1 MISSRHFHPVV
12 TVALVA
18 TQAGYA
24 QQSEETFGA
33 LVERSLAEINAEKW
47 QDALGTLD
55 AIVARIG
62 SEDPLKTV
70 GPQFGAIYY
79 RKGLCEL
86 KLRKWKEAAHSF
98 EICYRDFPNAH
109 ETTNGNIN
117 AFQKRALLKW
127 GEAAMG
133 AGEWELA
140 LSQFRKFLEER
151 NKDTDTYP
159 PGALYI
165 NVAICN
171 YKLGRIPPGNLNLEI
186 AISNKDSFPTPDS
199 GIVAGFEA
207 LVGTSIASRNEQ
219 ALLDFIRKN
228 RGELVFEPF
237 EMSVFSAVYMKL
249 GADAFAANMPASA
262 LAIYQLV
269 PSSETVIDDL
279 RARINGM
286 GPLEQIRDGLDLI
299 SKKDLQN
306 RLAAIEAEYRG
317 PSAPEIIKL
326 AAAALIHE
334 KRGNIRGA
342 YAAYQQLVL
351 YFPNAARR
359 EDYLFDLIR
368 LGIALGEPSDVTTRH
383 TAKLL
388 EEFPNSTNAG
398 PVKQLALASLFQTG
412 KYSEALKVATESLGN
427 LKEGT
432 PEHDQCLHVL
442 GASLYYTGQH
452 TKARPY
458 LDEHVSRYPASATA
472 QAALY
477 FQGANLAKLRAWDE
491 ACPLLDAFIA
501 KFPDTAGNLYL
512 PYALYDRA
520 TCHFADGENGK
531 ALADLSRLEKDF
543 PSLPILEHALTLAGN
558 IQRSEGK
565 ADDAKKS
572 YLKALELAGT
582 RKNTAVAAENLAQLV
597 SLLAAKSPKESASF
611 AERFWK
617 DHGDNTRFRTQV
629 AIAELPA
636 FKATGQGEQAMERL
650 RQIIPELAKTDR
662 GYGLENAVSAYAAAY
677 LEKHDPEQLRTHLE
691 SFPGIDAMDQATRA
705 LLRMAVISAFEKA
718 AKEEKDEAAKRK
730 LQAKVLALFQELKS
744 SISPKELP
752 TPILLKLADH
762 LRSSTSAP
770 REALPYYEE
779 AISRKEPTYQFPSL
793 FGRADTYSR
802 STSPEEL
809 QKGIDDFTSIL
820 RQSKSRAERE
830 YALFRIV
837 ETRISKADYPQAVK
851 DAEQYLDSK
860 SRFQKFTA
868 EVRLSYARASQET
881 GRLNEAITAYS
892 AVWSAA
898 DAPVRITA
906 FAIKTWMELIWTRNQ
921 PDDRKMAYQSG
932 MRYLDATRPLV
943 PKMTPEESTLWQEI
957 EKLVASYATDPSI
970 R

>member
-1 MISSRHFHPVV
+1 MISSRHFHQVV

-18 TQAGYA
+18 TSAGYA
-24 QQSEETFGA
+24 QQPDETFGV

-47 QDALGTLD
+47 QEALGTLEV
-55 AIVARIG
+55 IVARFG
-62 SEDPLKTV
+62 SDDPLKTI
-70 GPQFGAIYY
+70 GPQFGAIYF

-86 KLRKWKEAAHSF
+86 KLRKWKEAALSF
-98 EICYRDFPNAH
+98 EVCYRDFPNPPEA
-109 ETTNGNIN
+109 TNGNTN

-186 AISNKDSFPTPDS
+186 AISNKESFPTPDS

-207 LVGTSIASRNEQ
+207 LVGAAIASRNEP
-219 ALLDFIRKN
+219 AMLDFIRKN
-228 RGELVFEPF
+228 RGELIFEPY

-269 PSSETVIDDL
+269 PSSEAVIDDL
-279 RARINGM
+279 RARINAL
-286 GPLEQIRDGLDLI
+286 GPLEEIRDGLDVI
-299 SKKDLQN
+299 SKKDLQD

-342 YAAYQQLVL
+342 YAACQQLVL

-368 LGIALGEPSDVTTRH
+368 LGIALGEPSEITTRH

-388 EEFPNSTNAG
+388 EEFPNSPSAG
-398 PVKQLALASLFQTG
+398 PVRQLALASLFQTG
-412 KYSEALKVATESLGN
+412 KYGEALKIATETLGT

-432 PEHDQCLHVL
+432 PEHDLCLHIL

-458 LDEHVSRYPASATA
+458 LDGHVTRYPQSPTA

-501 KFPDTAGNLYL
+501 KFPDAVSNPYL

-520 TCHFADGENGK
+520 TCHFADGENVE
-531 ALADLSRLEKDF
+531 ALADIARLEKDF

-558 IQRSEGK
+558 IQRAE
-565 ADDAKKS
+565 DRPEDAKKS
-572 YLKALELAGT
+572 YLRALELAET
-582 RKNTAVAAENLAQLV
+582 RKNPAVAAESLAQLV
-597 SLLAAKSPKESASF
+597 SLLATKSPKEAVSF

-617 DHGDNTRFRTQV
+617 DHGNNPRFRTLV
-629 AIAELPA
+629 AIAEVAPY
-636 FKATGQGEQAMERL
+636 KATGREAEALEKLQKL
-650 RQIIPELAKTDR
+650 IPELAKTDR
-662 GYGLENAVSAYAAAY
+662 GYGLENAVGAYAAAY
-677 LEKHDPEQLRTHLE
+677 LEDHNPEELRIHLE

-705 LLRMAVISAFEKA
+705 LLRMAVISAFEKS
-718 AKEEKDEAAKRK
+718 AKEAKDEAAKRK
-730 LQAKVLALFQELKS
+730 TQAQVLALFQELKS
-744 SISPKELP
+744 SITPKELP

-770 REALPYYEE
+770 REALPFYEE
-779 AISRKEPTYQFPSL
+779 AISRKEPIYQFPSL

-802 STSPEEL
+802 SASPEEL
-809 QKGIDDFTSIL
+809 QKGIDDFTSIF
-820 RQSKSRAERE
+820 RQSKNRAERE
-830 YALFRIV
+830 YALFRII
-837 ETRISKADYPQAVK
+837 ETRIEKKDYPQAIK
-851 DAEQYLDSK
+851 DTELYLDPK
-860 SRFQKFTA
+860 SRFQKFTP
-868 EVRLSYARASQET
+868 EVRLFYARACQET
-881 GRLNEAITAYS
+881 GKLNEAIAAYS

-898 DAPVRITA
+898 GAPVRITA

-921 PDDRKMAYQSG
+921 PDDRKVAYQSG
-932 MRYLDATRPLV
+932 LRYLEATRPLV
-943 PKMTPEESTLWQEI
+943 PQMTPEESSLWQEI
-957 EKLVASYATDPSI
+957 EKQVATYATEPSL

>member
-1 MISSRHFHPVV
+1 MISSRHFLQVV
-12 TVALVA
+12 TVALVS
-18 TQAGYA
+18 TPAGYT
-24 QQSEETFGA
+24 QQTDETFGA

-47 QDALGTLD
+47 QEALGTLD
-55 AIVARIG
+55 TVITRFSG
-62 SEDPLKTV
+62 ENPLKTI

-98 EICYRDFPNAH
+98 EICYRDFPNPPEA
-109 ETTNGNIN
+109 TNGNIN

-133 AGEWELA
+133 GSEWELA
-140 LSQFRKFLEER
+140 LSQFRKFLGER

-207 LVGTSIASRNEQ
+207 LVSTAIASRNEQ

-228 RGELVFEPF
+228 RGELIFEPF

-249 GADAFAANMPASA
+249 GADAFAADMPASA

-299 SKKDLQN
+299 SKKDLEA
-306 RLAAIEAEYRG
+306 RLAVIEAEYRG

-342 YAAYQQLVL
+342 YAACQQLIL

-368 LGIALGEPSDVTTRH
+368 LGIALGEPSEVTTRQ

-398 PVKQLALASLFQTG
+398 PVRQLALASLFQAG
-412 KYSEALKVATESLGN
+412 KYGEALKIATESLGT

-432 PEHDQCLHVL
+432 PEHDLCLHVL

-477 FQGANLAKLRAWDE
+477 FQAANLAKLRLWDE

-501 KFPDTAGNLYL
+501 KFPDATSNPYF

-520 TCHFADGENGK
+520 TCYVAEGK
-531 ALADLSRLEKDF
+531 NPEALGSISRLEKDF
-543 PSLPILEHALTLAGN
+543 PSLPILENALALAGN

-572 YLKALELAGT
+572 YLKSLELADS
-582 RKNTAVAAENLAQLV
+582 RKNVAVASEDLSQLV
-597 SLLAAKSPKESASF
+597 SLLATKSPKEAVSF
-611 AERFWK
+611 ADRFWK
-617 DHGDNTRFRTQV
+617 DHGDNARLRTQV
-629 AIAELPA
+629 AIAGLPA
-636 FKATGQGEQAMERL
+636 FKATGRGEEAMDRL
-650 RQIIPELAKTDR
+650 RELLPELAKNDR
-662 GYGLENAVSAYAAAY
+662 GYGLENAVSAYSAAY
-677 LEKHDPEQLRTHLE
+677 LETHDPEELRVHLE
-691 SFPGIDAMDQATRA
+691 SLPGIDAMDQATRA
-705 LLRMAVISAFEKA
+705 LLRMAVISAFEKS
-718 AKEEKDEAAKRK
+718 AKDAKDEPSQRK
-730 LQAKVLALFQELKS
+730 IQAKVLALFQELKS
-744 SISPKELP
+744 SVTPKELP

-802 STSPEEL
+802 STSPGDL
-809 QKGIDDFTSIL
+809 QKGIDDFASIL

-830 YALFRIV
+830 YALFRLI
-837 ETRISKADYPQAVK
+837 ETRIAKTDYPQAIK
-851 DAEQYLDSK
+851 DAEQYLDPK
-860 SRFQKFTA
+860 SQLQKFTP
-868 EVRLSYARASQET
+868 EVRLFYARACQET
-881 GRLNEAITAYS
+881 GKPNEAIAAYS

-906 FAIKTWMELIWTRNQ
+906 FAIKTWMELIWTRNL

-932 MRYLDATRPLV
+932 LRYLDATRTQV
-943 PKMTPEESTLWQEI
+943 PKMTAEESSLWQDI
-957 EKLVASYATDPSI
+957 EKLVAAAATEPSI

>member
-24 QQSEETFGA
+24 QQSEETFGS

-47 QDALGTLD
+47 QEALTTLD
-55 AIVARIG
+55 TIVTRFG
-62 SEDPLKTV
+62 GEDAMKTI
-70 GPQFGAIYY
+70 GPQFGAIHY

-98 EICYRDFPNAH
+98 EICYRDFPNSPEA
-109 ETTNGNIN
+109 TNGNIN

-140 LSQFRKFLEER
+140 LSQFRKFLGER

-186 AISNKDSFPTPDS
+186 AISNKESFPTPDS

-207 LVGTSIASRNEQ
+207 LVGTAIASRNEQ

-249 GADAFAANMPASA
+249 GADAFAADMPASA

-269 PSSETVIDDL
+269 PSSEAVIDDL
-279 RARINGM
+279 RARIHGM

-299 SKKDLQN
+299 SKKDLQD

-342 YAAYQQLVL
+342 YAACQQLVL
-351 YFPNAARR
+351 YFPSAARR

-368 LGIALGEPSDVTTRH
+368 LGIALGEPSDVTARH

-388 EEFPNSTNAG
+388 EEFPNSANAG
-398 PVKQLALASLFQTG
+398 SVRQLALASLFQTG
-412 KYSEALKVATESLGN
+412 KYSEALKVATNTLGT

-452 TKARPY
+452 AKARQY
-458 LDEHVSRYPASATA
+458 LDEHASRYPASATA
-472 QAALY
+472 QASLY
-477 FQGANLAKLRAWDE
+477 FQGANLAKLRIWDE

-501 KFPDTAGNLYL
+501 KFPDAAGNPYL

-520 TCHFADGENGK
+520 TCHFADGEHGE
-531 ALADLSRLEKDF
+531 ALADLVRLEKDF

-558 IQRSEGK
+558 IQRSDGK
-565 ADDAKKS
+565 AEEAKNS
-572 YLKALELAGT
+572 YLKALDLAVA
-582 RKNTAVAAENLAQLV
+582 RKNGAVAAENLAQLV
-597 SLLAAKSPKESASF
+597 SLLATKSPKEAVSF

-617 DHGDNTRFRTQV
+617 DHGENSRFRTQV

-636 FKATGQGEQAMERL
+636 FKAAGRADEAMKRLQGL
-650 RQIIPELAKTDR
+650 IPELAKTDR
-662 GYGLENAVSAYAAAY
+662 GYDLENAVGAYSAAY
-677 LEKHDPEQLRTHLE
+677 LEKHDPEELRSHLE

-705 LLRMAVISAFEKA
+705 LLRMSAISAFEKA

-730 LQAKVLALFQELKS
+730 LQAKILALFQELKS
-744 SISPKELP
+744 SVSPKELP

-762 LRSSTSAP
+762 LRSNTSAP
-770 REALPYYEE
+770 REALTYYEE
-779 AISRKEPTYQFPSL
+779 AISRKEPIYQFPSL

-830 YALFRIV
+830 YALFRVI
-837 ETRISKADYPQAVK
+837 ETRIAKADYPQALK

-881 GRLNEAITAYS
+881 GKLNEAIAAYS

-906 FAIKTWMELIWTRNQ
+906 FAIKTWMELVWTRNQ

-932 MRYLDATRPLV
+932 LRYLDATRPQV
-943 PKMTPEESTLWQEI
+943 PKMTPEESALWQEI

>member
-1 MISSRHFHPVV
+1 MISSRHFLQVI
-12 TVALVA
+12 TVALA
-18 TQAGYA
+18 SAPAGYT
-24 QQSEETFGA
+24 QQTGETFGG
-33 LVERSLAEINAEKW
+33 LVEQSLAEINAEKW
-47 QDALGTLD
+47 QEALTTLD
-55 AIVARIG
+55 TIVTRFSG
-62 SEDPLKTV
+62 EDPLKTI
-70 GPQFGAIYY
+70 GPQFGAIHY

-98 EICYRDFPNAH
+98 EVCYRDFPNPPGI
-109 ETTNGNIN
+109 TNGNIN

-140 LSQFRKFLEER
+140 LSQFRKFLAER
-151 NKDTDTYP
+151 NPTTDTYP

-207 LVGTSIASRNEQ
+207 LVGTAIASRNEQ
-219 ALLDFIRKN
+219 ALIDFIRKN
-228 RGELVFEPF
+228 RGELIFEPF

-249 GADAFAANMPASA
+249 GADAFAAGMPASA

-269 PSSETVIDDL
+269 PSSEAVIDDL
-279 RARINGM
+279 RARIHGM

-299 SKKDLQN
+299 SKKDLEA

-334 KRGNIRGA
+334 KQGNIRGA
-342 YAAYQQLVL
+342 YAACQQLVL

-368 LGIALGEPSDVTTRH
+368 LGIALGEPSEVTTRH
-383 TAKLL
+383 TAQLL
-388 EEFPNSTNAG
+388 EEFPNSDSAG
-398 PVKQLALASLFQTG
+398 PVRQLALASLFQTG
-412 KYSEALKVATESLGN
+412 KYPEALKIATESLGT

-432 PEHDQCLHVL
+432 PEHDLCLHVL

-452 TKARPY
+452 TKARPF
-458 LDEHVSRYPASATA
+458 LDDHVTRYPASPTA
-472 QAALY
+472 QASLY
-477 FQGANLAKLRAWDE
+477 FQGANLAKLRSWDE

-501 KFPDTAGNLYL
+501 KFPDASGNPYL

-520 TCHFADGENGK
+520 TCHFADAENAE
-531 ALADLSRLEKDF
+531 ALADISRLEKDF
-543 PSLPILEHALTLAGN
+543 PGLPILENALTLAGN
-558 IQRSEGK
+558 IQRAEGK
-565 ADDAKKS
+565 PDEAKKL

-582 RKNTAVAAENLAQLV
+582 RKNNGVAAEALAQLV
-597 SLLAAKSPKESASF
+597 SLLAGKSPKEAVPF

-629 AIAELPA
+629 AIAGLPA
-636 FKATGQGEQAMERL
+636 FKAIGRGEEAMERL
-650 RQIIPELAKTDR
+650 RQLIPELAKTER
-662 GYGLENAVSAYAAAY
+662 GYGLESAVGAYSASY
-677 LEKHDPEQLRTHLE
+677 LEKHNPEELRSHLE

-705 LLRMAVISAFEKA
+705 LLRMAVISAFEKS
-718 AKEEKDEAAKRK
+718 AKETKDEAERRK
-730 LQAKVLALFQELKS
+730 IQAKILALFQELKS

-762 LRSSTSAP
+762 LRSNTSAP

-802 STSPEEL
+802 STAPDEL
-809 QKGIDDFTSIL
+809 QKGIDDFTSIF
-820 RQSKSRAERE
+820 RQSKNRAERE
-830 YALFRIV
+830 YALFRLI
-837 ETRISKADYPQAVK
+837 ETRISKADYPEAIK
-851 DAEQYLDSK
+851 EAEQYLDPK
-860 SRFQKFTA
+860 SRFQKFTP
-868 EVRLSYARASQET
+868 EVRLFYARACQET
-881 GRLNEAITAYS
+881 GKLNEAIGAYS
-892 AVWSAA
+892 SVWSAA
-898 DAPVRITA
+898 GAPIRITA
-906 FAIKTWMELIWTRNQ
+906 FAIKTWMELLWARNQ

-932 MRYLDATRPLV
+932 LRYLEATRPEV
-943 PKMTPEESTLWQEI
+943 GKMTPEESSLWQEI
-957 EKLVASYATDPSI
+957 EKLVATYATEPSV